1 MPTASIDSIV
11 AMYASWGSEK
21 YDEEVTQLAHAL
33 QSAAL
38 ATRDGAT
45 NELIAAALLH
55 DIGHLFEIE
64 RNNGPD
70 HHTDLRHEQTGSEFL
85 QAFFPKSVTAPIA
98 MHVEA
103 KRYLAASEPDYVESL
118 SHGSQRSLEM
128 QGGPFTA
135 SECAGFLALEGSADA
150 VRLRRW
156 DDHGKVTDLEVRN
169 FDSWIPLLREVA
181 NG

>member
-1 MPTASIDSIV
+1 MSPASIDSIV
-11 AMYASWGSEK
+11 AMYATWGSEK

-33 QSAAL
+33 QCAAL
-38 ATRDGAT
+38 AECDGAS

-64 RNNGPD
+64 RNTGPD
-70 HHTDLRHEQTGSEFL
+70 HRTDLRHEQIGAEFL
-85 QAFFPKSVTAPIA
+85 QGFFPESVIAPIA

-103 KRYLAASEPDYVESL
+103 KRYLAANEPGYYEAL
-118 SHGSQRSLEM
+118 SYGSQRSLEV

-135 SECAGFLALEGSADA
+135 SECAEFLTLQGSADA
-150 VRLRRW
+150 VSLRRW

-169 FDSWIPLLREVA
+169 FDSWIPLLQEVA
-181 NG
+181 KG